1 MNAIFQQSSTLVTK
15 SLLLTGKSLWQN
27 RKNVLVEIFRS
38 LVALSVISFINAS
51 DAKAIAAV
59 FPQNE
64 EAVYTVESIQDNDN
78 TLSS

>member
-27 RKNVLVEIFRS
+27 TKNVLVEIFRS

-64 EAVYTVESIQDNDN
+64 EAVYTVEFIQDDDT

>member
-15 SLLLTGKSLWQN
+15 SLFLTGKSLWQN
-27 RKNVLVEIFRS
+27 RKNVLVEFFRS
-38 LVALSVISFINAS
+38 PVALSVISFINAS
-51 DAKAIAAV
+51 DTKAIEAV

-64 EAVYTVESIQDNDN
+64 EAVYTVEYIQDDDT

>member
-64 EAVYTVESIQDNDN
+64 EAVYTVEFIQDDDT

>member
-51 DAKAIAAV
+51 DGKAIAAV

-64 EAVYTVESIQDNDN
+64 EAVYTVEFIQDDDT